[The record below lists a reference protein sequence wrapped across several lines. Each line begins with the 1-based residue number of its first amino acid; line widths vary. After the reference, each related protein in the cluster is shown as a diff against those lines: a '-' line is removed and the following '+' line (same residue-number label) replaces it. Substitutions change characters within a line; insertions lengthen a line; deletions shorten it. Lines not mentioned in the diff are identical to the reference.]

1 MKKVIIRICLLIIIA
16 LTAWGIAIAFKAE
29 PKTIGE
35 LMESYENPG
44 MNVKIGSPF
53 SGAVL
58 VAKNGKIIFE
68 EAYGKYNRETQ
79 TPNTIDAKYG
89 IGSVTKQFTA
99 MLVMQLV
106 EKNKIKLGDTIGKY
120 LPYLSKEKAD
130 HITIHQLLSNTSG
143 LPHYNGLQ
151 SIGLNLNEFGNKK
164 YTPKALAQLIGR
176 TRLVNTPGAVYLY
189 SSLGYHLLGVILE
202 EVSGKSY
209 AQLLDESIVKPLG
222 LKNTGFGTN
231 EFIAKNL
238 AKGYRYREEYGL
250 NALIAE
256 NGGKTTEARFRD
268 QSTSYSAGGIHS
280 SVKDLY
286 IWSKAIKSYKI
297 LSPELTKKMLTPNK
311 DGYCYG
317 WQRNWSELIESN
329 INVRLYGHGG
339 SLSGNS
345 AFIAIYDDETTIIY
359 LSNRSN
365 IKADRVIHRLHLLAN
380 NLKDEYELKGYP
392 TRFTYDTFE
401 ENGGMF
407 ALQDYFNT
415 LSKYCGYVVKP
426 SKNSMRGLMNIHLE
440 EGKRNV
446 ADSLKKVFI
455 ATHHPEEATLN
466 QFGYEFLSSDH
477 PKFALGF
484 FKECTIKYPFSPNVW
499 DSLGEAYLIYEDYEK
514 SVACHTKAVEIAEK
528 TSHELL
534 KIFKENLKEAQDK
547 LKG

>member
-1 MKKVIIRICLLIIIA
+1 MKKIITRICLLIVIA
-16 LTAWGIAIAFKAE
+16 LTACKSE

-35 LMESYENPG
+35 LMERYENPG

-53 SGAVL
+53 SGSML

-79 TPNTIDAKYG
+79 TPNTIDTKYG

-99 MLVMQLV
+99 MLIMQLV
-106 EKNKIKLGDTIGKY
+106 EKNKIKLEDTIGKY

-151 SIGLNLNEFGNKK
+151 SIGMDLNEFAKIK
-164 YTPKALAQLIGR
+164 YTPKELAQLIGR
-176 TRLVNTPGAVYLY
+176 TRLEYAPGDVYVY

-202 EVSGKSY
+202 KISGKTY

-231 EFIAKNL
+231 EFVAKNL
-238 AKGYRYREEYGL
+238 AKGYRYKELYGL
-250 NALIAE
+250 SAILAE
-256 NGGKTTEARFRD
+256 NGGETTEAAFRD
-268 QSTSYSAGGIHS
+268 QSNSYSAGGIHS
-280 SVKDLY
+280 TVRDLF
-286 IWSKAIKSYKI
+286 IWSKAIKSHKL
-297 LSPELTKKMLTPNK
+297 LSPELTKKMLTPNIG
-311 DGYCYG
+311 GYCYG
-317 WQRNWSELIESN
+317 WERNRSELIEFN
-329 INVRLYGHGG
+329 KNVRLYGHGG
-339 SLSGNS
+339 TLFGNS

-365 IKADRVIHRLHLLAN
+365 IKADRILHRLHLLAN

-392 TRFTYDTFE
+392 NWRTYDTFQD
-401 ENGGMF
+401 NGGMS
-407 ALQDYFNT
+407 ALQDFFNT
-415 LSKYCGYVVKP
+415 LSKYCGYVVNP
-426 SKNSMRGLMNIHLE
+426 SKSSMKGLMNLHLE
-440 EGKRNV
+440 EGKSNV

-455 ATHHPEEATLN
+455 VTHHPEEAILN
-466 QFGYEFLSSDH
+466 QFGYEFLGSDYPH
-477 PKFALGF
+477 FALEF
-484 FKECTIKYPFSPNVW
+484 FKECTIKYPFSPNAW

-514 SVACHTKAVEIAEK
+514 SVACHVKAVKIGER

-534 KIFKENLKEAQDK
+534 NIFKENLKKAQDK